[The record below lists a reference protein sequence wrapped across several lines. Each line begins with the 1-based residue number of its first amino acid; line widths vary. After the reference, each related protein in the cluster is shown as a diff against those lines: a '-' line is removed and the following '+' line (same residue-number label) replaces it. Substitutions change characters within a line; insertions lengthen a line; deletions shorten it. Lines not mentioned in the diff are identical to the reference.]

1 MSYHNVLEESS
12 MKRKDIKV
20 GVRVRYTADGAHL
33 YNQVG
38 TLMDAEPPL
47 LWVKFDDDG
56 YNNLLVPAEKL
67 SVNEGTRCTACH
79 YKALEVVTE

>member
-1 MSYHNVLEESS
+1 MKLE
-12 MKRKDIKV
+12 DIKV
-20 GVRVRYTADGAHL
+20 GLRVRSAAVGAYS

-47 LWVKFDDDG
+47 LWVKFDDAE
-56 YNNLLVPAEKL
+56 YNNLLVPAEEL
-67 SVNEGTRCTACH
+67 YVDEATRCTACH

>member
-1 MSYHNVLEESS
+1 MKLE
-12 MKRKDIKV
+12 DIKV
-20 GVRVRYTADGAHL
+20 GVRVRSKANGAYS

-47 LWVKFDDDG
+47 LWVKFDDAK
-56 YNNLLVPAEKL
+56 YNNLLVPAEEL
-67 SVNEGTRCTACH
+67 YVDEATRCTACH

>member
-1 MSYHNVLEESS
+1 

-20 GVRVRYTADGAHL
+20 GVRVRSVADDARS

-47 LWVKFDDDG
+47 LWVKFDDAE
-56 YNNLLVPAEKL
+56 YNNMLVPAEEL
-67 SVNEGTRCTACH
+67 CVDEDTRCTACH

>member
-1 MSYHNVLEESS
+1 

-20 GVRVRYTADGAHL
+20 GVRVRSTVVDAYS

-47 LWVKFDDDG
+47 LWVKFDAVK
-56 YNNLLVPAEKL
+56 YNNMLVPAEEL
-67 SVNEGTRCTACH
+67 CVDEDTRCRACH
-79 YKALEVVTE
+79 YESLEVVTE

>member
-1 MSYHNVLEESS
+1 

-20 GVRVRYTADGAHL
+20 GVRVRYVVDGAHL

-56 YNNLLVPAEKL
+56 YNNLPVHAEEL
-67 SVNEGTRCTACH
+67 CVDEDTRCTACH

>member
-1 MSYHNVLEESS
+1 MKLE
-12 MKRKDIKV
+12 DIKV
-20 GVRVRYTADGAHL
+20 GVRVRCTADGART

-47 LWVKFDDDG
+47 LWVKFDDAK
-56 YNNLLVPAEKL
+56 YNNTLVPAGEL
-67 SVNEGTRCTACH
+67 SVDEDTRCTACY

>member
-1 MSYHNVLEESS
+1 MKLE
-12 MKRKDIKV
+12 DIKV
-20 GVRVRYTADGAHL
+20 GLRVRSTAVSAYS

-47 LWVKFDDDG
+47 LWVKFDDAK
-56 YNNLLVPAEKL
+56 YNNILVPAEEL
-67 SVNEGTRCTACH
+67 SVDEDTRCTACH

>member
-1 MSYHNVLEESS
+1 MKLE
-12 MKRKDIKV
+12 DIKV
-20 GVRVRYTADGAHL
+20 GVRVRCTADSTRA

-47 LWVKFDDDG
+47 LWVKFDG
-56 YNNLLVPAEKL
+56 AEYNNMLVPAEEL
-67 SVNEGTRCTACH
+67 SVNEDTRCTVCF